1 MIDITGFSI
10 TLMLRVNQL
19 IYQNL
24 PKLKRIL
31 AIELKYIFHLI
42 NIDEIMQTEWFVILQ
57 VIFSV
62 ILKGFW

>member
-1 MIDITGFSI
+1 MIDIAGFSI

-31 AIELKYIFHLI
+31 AIELEYIFYLI
-42 NIDEIMQTEWFVILQ
+42 NIDEIMQMEWFVILQ